1 MRALGSVFGILGAL
15 LTFGLSRALA
25 DTPAVPVSGCSSLDL
40 EQVTQLHRGGHHV
53 DVHNVTQTLHL
64 LCRGQEVAP
73 KLHLLDALALIELQE
88 HERARS
94 MLARLRAESAGLQE
108 TASVLIAWSFQRQGD
123 DQAFF
128 ARLATLPFKQATRL
142 AVLHALDHP
151 RKLEQLLPAVH
162 GSNEISETVQA
173 YQESTRTKRP
183 WLAGTLSTFI
193 PGAGQAYAGSWQGAA
208 VAFVLNAV
216 LIGATVELYR
226 REAYLTAS
234 AASVAASFFYL
245 GNILNAADLAHR
257 RNEVAGAAARTKLE
271 FMLLPEAHP

>member
-1 MRALGSVFGILGAL
+1 MLGAL
-15 LTFGLSRALA
+15 LTFGLSRAFG

-40 EQVTQLHRGGHHV
+40 EQVTQLHRDGHHV

-64 LCRGQEVAP
+64 LCRGEEVAP
-73 KLHLLDALALIELQE
+73 RFHLLDALALIELQE
-88 HERARS
+88 HERARIA
-94 MLARLRAESAGLQE
+94 LAKLRDGSAALQQ
-108 TASVLIAWSFQRQGD
+108 TANLLIAWSFNRQGD
-123 DQAFF
+123 DQAFL
-128 ARLATLPFKQATRL
+128 ARLTTLPFEQTTRL

-151 RKLEQLLPAVH
+151 RKLKQLLPAVQ
-162 GSNEISETVQA
+162 GRIEIIETLRA

-183 WLAGTLSTFI
+183 WLAGTLSTLI

-208 VAFVLNAV
+208 VAFVLNSV

-271 FMLLPEAHP
+271 FLLLPEAHP